1 MFLLRRTG
9 ACPIDLP
16 RDIGAKTRPAGAA
29 LVRTGSERI
38 AAYALRAERAA
49 RLIEVPC
56 AMADVFVS
64 YCRRDKSRVAPLVA
78 AIESRG
84 WSVWWDPEIGPG
96 QEFDRLIDAEL
107 AGAGA
112 VLVVWSR
119 DSVESRWVR
128 GEAREAADRDILV
141 PVRLDDAT
149 LPIDLR
155 AFHTIDFS
163 GDPDGDARSPPVRD
177 MLHALDALIARGPGA
192 SSEPHVP
199 TATVTPAPSVPAIG
213 PDHVEICVLPFA
225 NLGGDPEQGYLS
237 DGITEDIITEL
248 SRWRMLAVRSRSA
261 SFRYR
266 GPGVDLQQ
274 VARELHVRFI
284 VEGSVRRMGER
295 IRITAQLIDT
305 ETGNH
310 VWAEKFDRE
319 LAGIF
324 DVQDQV
330 VRTIVST
337 LVGRV
342 QACDVERA
350 GRKAPASLA
359 AYEYILKGNALPWDD
374 AEGAAEATRLF
385 QKAIAIDPGYGLAH
399 ALLAVMRYGQ
409 WYDDPVGCDAALDE
423 AHALAKRAVELSPDE
438 STCYSILAQVCHLQR
453 AFDLSLQY
461 LRRAVELNPS
471 NQWNAADM
479 GMMLTYAGHAEEAL
493 AWFKRAREID
503 PYFAEPWYWREFGL
517 AYLLLHRYDE
527 ALATFNYQATR
538 KYRITALR
546 AACHALLGN
555 TEQARL
561 DAAGCLAM
569 KPGFSTRHFIA
580 KLCFKDP
587 ADAVHLGDA
596 MLLAGLP
603 E

>member
-1 MFLLRRTG
+1 
-9 ACPIDLP
+9 
-16 RDIGAKTRPAGAA
+16 
-29 LVRTGSERI
+29 
-38 AAYALRAERAA
+38 
-49 RLIEVPC
+49 
-56 AMADVFVS
+56 MADVFVS
-64 YCRRDKSRVAPLVA
+64 YCRRDRPRVAPLVA
-78 AIESRG
+78 AIESMG
-84 WSVWWDPEIGPG
+84 WSVWWDPEIVPG
-96 QEFDRLIDAEL
+96 QEFDRMIHAEL
-107 AGAGA
+107 ASAGA
-112 VLVVWSR
+112 VLAVWTR

-128 GEAREAADRDILV
+128 GEAREGADRDILV

-163 GDPDGDARSPPVRD
+163 GDPDGDARNPQVHD
-177 MLHALDALIARGPGA
+177 MLHALGAVIARAA
-192 SSEPHVP
+192 SAPSGSRVP
-199 TATVTPAPSVPAIG
+199 TPAPPVSVIAPAR
-213 PDHVEICVLPFA
+213 VEICVLPFA
-225 NLGGDPEQGYLS
+225 NLGGDPEQAYFS

-248 SRWRMLAVRSRSA
+248 SRWHMMAVRSRSA

-266 GPGVDLQQ
+266 GPGVDLRQ
-274 VARELHVRFI
+274 VARELHVHFI

-319 LAGIF
+319 LADIF
-324 DVQDQV
+324 TVQDQV
-330 VRTIVST
+330 VQTIVST

-350 GRKAPASLA
+350 VRKPPSSLA
-359 AYEYILKGNALPWDD
+359 AYECILKGNALPWDD
-374 AEGAAEATRLF
+374 PECAAEATRLF
-385 QKAIAIDPGYGLAH
+385 EQAIALDPGYGLAH
-399 ALLAVMRYGQ
+399 ALLAAMRYGQ
-409 WYDDPVGCDAALDE
+409 WYDDPVGCDAALEE
-423 AHALAKRAVELSPDE
+423 AHALAKRAVELDPGE
-438 STCYSILAQVCHLQR
+438 STCYSILAQVCNLQR

-461 LRRAVELNPS
+461 VRRAVELNPN

-479 GMMLTYAGHAEEAL
+479 GMMLTHAGHAEEAL
-493 AWFKRAREID
+493 AWFKRARQID
-503 PYFAEPWYWREFGL
+503 PYFAEPWYWRQFGL

-527 ALATFNYQATR
+527 ALAIFNYQPTR

-555 TEQARL
+555 TAQARL
-561 DAAGCLAM
+561 DAAECLAM

-580 KLCFKDP
+580 KMPFKDP
-587 ADAVHLGDA
+587 ADAAHLGDA